1 MAESEYIEHK
11 LLEVLRKRNSR
22 LLFPHLILLFTSI
35 YIFRGMFNDFPQA
48 LVVSGII
55 VVALI
60 LRLFVLQIWL
70 KQDSKNKLF
79 ETMYLSMVSLTGLGW
94 GGLFWSVNQFFGDLT
109 FETLFCG
116 GVIVTLISGGV
127 TAFSASLKTV
137 TIYLFS
143 LTAIPVFVLFTD
155 PSESAYLI
163 GILLLANLFYQFY
176 HSYISHNYLRDSLLK
191 EYKTD
196 SQRKA
201 LQELI
206 DAFPGI
212 VTVIN
217 KAGKY
222 ILVNNFSDGFFKT
235 HLLDKS
241 VGETFPDSSIPKV
254 LLDFLKSDKA
264 EEILEVKS
272 NDQGHENWYMVNLK
286 RITSPEEGIIAAIL
300 SINELAKAKN
310 DLKIQEARAQY
321 ASKLASLG
329 ELSAG
334 IAHEVNN
341 PLTIIEGTASLM
353 KVLLTESPLDEKTL
367 EKSVGK
373 ILATTQRIARII
385 KGLRMLAKDAE
396 EEPFRNIKFLSIVEP
411 CLEISK
417 SKLLGHQI
425 QFSVINHDK
434 NIDLF
439 GNEIQLSQVM
449 MNLVSN
455 AIDAAVLGPEPR
467 WIEIQYKPS
476 YEWTDILVID
486 SGNGVSEEISSKIMD
501 PFFTTKETHQGTG
514 LGLSISKKI
523 IESHHGTLS
532 LMTEMENT
540 TFRVRLPRMTPWSE
554 S

>member
-1 MAESEYIEHK
+1 MLSEYIEHK
-11 LLEVLRKRNSR
+11 LLEVLRIRNAR
-22 LLFPHLILLFTSI
+22 LFIPHLVVLFTSL
-35 YIFRGMFNDFPQA
+35 YFFRKIFTAYPQTLA
-48 LVVSGII
+48 ISGLII
-55 VVALI
+55 ISLL
-60 LRLFVLQIWL
+60 LRLFILQIWF
-70 KQDSKNKLF
+70 KQYFKNSLYSRI
-79 ETMYLSMVSLTGLGW
+79 YLSMVALTGLGW
-94 GGLFWSVNQFFGDLT
+94 GMLFWYVNQFFGDLS
-109 FETLFCG
+109 FEILFCS

-137 TIYLFS
+137 IIYLFS
-143 LTAIPVFVLFTD
+143 LTVIPVYVLFTH
-155 PSESAYLI
+155 PSDSAYFL
-163 GILLLANLFYQFY
+163 GFLLLANLFYQFY
-176 HSYISHNYLRDSLLK
+176 HAYISHYYLRDSLQK
-191 EYKTD
+191 EYKSD
-196 SQRKA
+196 SQRKS

-212 VTVIN
+212 VAVIDN
-217 KAGKY
+217 SGKY
-222 ILVNNFSDGFFKT
+222 ILMNNFADGFFKN
-235 HLLDKS
+235 HLLNKY

-254 LLDFLKSDKA
+254 LLEFLKSDKT
-264 EEILEVKS
+264 EEMLEVKS
-272 NDQGHENWYMVNLK
+272 NDLGNENWYMINLK

-341 PLTIIEGTASLM
+341 PLTIIEGAASLM
-353 KVLLTESPLDEKTL
+353 KVLLTEKPLDEKAL
-367 EKSVGK
+367 EKSANK
-373 ILATTQRIARII
+373 IIATTQRIARII

-396 EEPFRNIKFLSIVEP
+396 EEPFRNVSFLSIVEP

-425 QFSVINHDK
+425 KLSVINHDK

-455 AIDAAVLGPEPR
+455 AIDAVILGPVPR
-467 WIEIQYKPS
+467 WIEIQYKPT
-476 YEWTDILVID
+476 YEWTDIFVID
-486 SGNGVSEEISSKIMD
+486 SGNGISEEIRSKIMD

-523 IESHHGTLS
+523 IESHHGTLT
-532 LMTEMENT
+532 LMNETENT
-540 TFRVRLPRMTPWSE
+540 TFRMRLPRMTPWSGP
-554 S
+554 

>member
-1 MAESEYIEHK
+1 MILSEYIEHK
-11 LLEVLRKRNSR
+11 LLEVLRKRNAR
-22 LLFPHLILLFTSI
+22 LFFPHLIVLFISL
-35 YIFRGMFNDFPQA
+35 YFFRGMFNDYPQA
-48 LVVSGII
+48 LAVSGVII
-55 VVALI
+55 IALI
-60 LRLFVLQIWL
+60 LRLCVLHHWIN
-70 KQDSKNKLF
+70 QDSNNKLF
-79 ETMYLSMVSLTGLGW
+79 NGMYLSVVTLTGLGW
-94 GGLFWSVNQFFGDLT
+94 GLLFLYVNQFFGDLT

-137 TIYLFS
+137 IIYLFS
-143 LTAIPVFVLFTD
+143 LTAIPVYVLFTD

-163 GILLLANLFYQFY
+163 GILLLVNLFYQFY
-176 HSYISHNYLRDSLLK
+176 HAYISHSYLRDSLHK
-191 EYKTD
+191 EYKAD
-196 SQRKA
+196 SQRRS

-212 VTVIN
+212 VAVIN

-235 HLLDKS
+235 HLLNKN

-254 LLDFLKSDKA
+254 LLEFLKSDKS

-272 NDQGHENWYMVNLK
+272 NDLGHENWYMVNLK

-341 PLTIIEGTASLM
+341 PLTIIEGAASLM
-353 KVLLTESPLDEKTL
+353 KVILTEKPLDEKAL
-367 EKSVGK
+367 EKSANK
-373 ILATTQRIARII
+373 ILETTQRIARII

-396 EEPFRNIKFLSIVEP
+396 EEPFRNVSFLSIVEP

-425 QFSVINHDK
+425 KLSVNNQDN

-455 AIDAAVLGPEPR
+455 AIDAAILGPAPR
-467 WIEIQYKPS
+467 WIEIQYKPT
-476 YEWTDILVID
+476 YEWTDIFVID
-486 SGNGVSEEISSKIMD
+486 SGNGVSEEISSKIME

-523 IESHHGTLS
+523 IESHHGTLTHMS
-532 LMTEMENT
+532 ETENT